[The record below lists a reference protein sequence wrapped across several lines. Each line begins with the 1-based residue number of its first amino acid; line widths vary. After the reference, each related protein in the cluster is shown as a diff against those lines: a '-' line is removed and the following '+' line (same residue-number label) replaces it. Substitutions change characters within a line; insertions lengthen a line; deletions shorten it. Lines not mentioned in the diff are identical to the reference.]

1 MDIKR
6 KTVYYKEGN
15 EVRMKFYLA
24 PLEGI
29 TGYIYRNALHEYYG
43 QGVDKYFTPFLTP
56 HTKCSFNA
64 KELRDIIPEHNR
76 GMYTVPQV
84 LTNSA
89 EDFLRIEKDLLELGY
104 EEININLGCPSGTVA
119 SKGRG
124 AGCLA
129 ETKKLDCFLEDIFA
143 GTNAKISLKTR
154 IGIDDPEDFY
164 ELLDIYNKYPLEEL
178 IIHPRVLKE
187 YYKGKPHWEI
197 FDYAVKNSKNALCY
211 NGDIFS
217 MADYEHLQQEVFQKN
232 DGYHVHAI
240 MLGRGIL
247 QNPALIEQLAQYEHK
262 GEKKF
267 DFDKNQFK
275 LFHDRLR
282 NDYMTQMS
290 GDMNVLFKMKELWF
304 YMIMLFPGQEKV
316 LKKIKKAKKL
326 AEYDAAIKELM

>member
-15 EVRMKFYLA
+15 VVRMKFYLA

-64 KELRDIIPEHNR
+64 KELRDITPEHNR

-89 EDFLRIEKDLLELGY
+89 EDFLRIEKDLLALGY

-124 AGCLA
+124 AGFLA

-217 MADYEHLQQEVFQKN
+217 VADYEHLQQEVFQKN

-282 NDYMTQMS
+282 NEYMTQMS

>member
-1 MDIKR
+1 
-6 KTVYYKEGN
+6 
-15 EVRMKFYLA
+15 MKFYLA

-29 TGYIYRNALHEYYG
+29 TGYLYRNAIHDYYG

-64 KELRDIIPEHNR
+64 KELKDITPEHNQ

-89 EDFLRIEKDLLELGY
+89 EDFLRIEKDLRELGY

-124 AGCLA
+124 AGFLA
-129 ETKKLDCFLEDIFA
+129 EPKKLDCFLEEIFSK
-143 GTNAKISLKTR
+143 TNARVSLKTR

-164 ELLDIYNKYPLEEL
+164 ELLDIYNKYPVEEL
-178 IIHPRVLKE
+178 IIHPRILRE
-187 YYKGKPHWEI
+187 YYKGIPHWEI
-197 FDYAVKNSKNALCY
+197 FEYAVKNSKNSLCY

-217 MADYEHLQQEVFQKN
+217 VGDYQRLQEELLQPNAKHKVKA
-232 DGYHVHAI
+232 V
-240 MLGRGIL
+240 MLGRGVL
-247 QNPALIEQLAQYEHK
+247 QNPALIEQLFLYEHEGMDK
-262 GEKKF
+262 PV
-267 DFDKNQFK
+267 FDKARFK
-275 LFHDRLR
+275 EFHDRLR

-290 GDMNVLFKMKELWF
+290 GDMNVLYKMKELWF
-304 YMIMLFPGQEKV
+304 YMITLFPEQEKV

-326 AEYDAAIKELM
+326 VEYDAAIRELFG

>member
-1 MDIKR
+1 
-6 KTVYYKEGN
+6 
-15 EVRMKFYLA
+15 MKFYLA

-64 KELRDIIPEHNR
+64 KELRDITPEHNR

-89 EDFLRIEKDLLELGY
+89 EDFLRIEKDLLALGY

-124 AGCLA
+124 AGFLA

-217 MADYEHLQQEVFQKN
+217 VADYEHLQQEVFQKN

-247 QNPALIEQLAQYEHK
+247 QNPALIEQLAHYEHK

>member
-1 MDIKR
+1 MDSNSCTISISIEFIVTIVVNVNNRNTSMVLGDKEQVLYGPGFIVDELCGKKFRISSKSFYQINPIQTEKLYDLAIKAA
-6 KTVYYKEGN
+6 KLTGKETVIDAYCGIGTIGIAASAGAKEGIGVELN
-15 EVRMKFYLA
+15 KEAVR
-24 PLEGI
+24 
-29 TGYIYRNALHEYYG
+29 
-43 QGVDKYFTPFLTP
+43 D
-56 HTKCSFNA
+56 
-64 KELRDIIPEHNR
+64 
-76 GMYTVPQV
+76 
-84 LTNSA
+84 
-89 EDFLRIEKDLLELGY
+89 
-104 EEININLGCPSGTVA
+104 
-119 SKGRG
+119 
-124 AGCLA
+124 
-129 ETKKLDCFLEDIFA
+129 A

-217 MADYEHLQQEVFQKN
+217 VADYEHLQQEVFQKK

>member
-1 MDIKR
+1 MVTK
-6 KTVYYKEGN
+6 
-15 EVRMKFYLA
+15 MKFYLA

-29 TGYIYRNALHEYYG
+29 TGYIYRNVLHEYYG

-64 KELRDIIPEHNR
+64 KELRDITPEHNQ

-89 EDFLRIEKDLLELGY
+89 EDFLRIEKDLLALGY

-124 AGCLA
+124 AGFLA

-197 FDYAVKNSKNALCY
+197 FDYAVKNSKNTLCY

-217 MADYEHLQQEVFQKN
+217 VADYEQFQQEVLQN
-232 DGYHVHAI
+232 NNEHHVHAI

-247 QNPALIEQLAQYEHK
+247 QNPALIEQLVQYEHK

-282 NDYMTQMS
+282 NGYMTQMS

-304 YMIMLFPGQEKV
+304 YMINLFPEQEKV
-316 LKKIKKAKKL
+316 LKKIRKAKKL
-326 AEYDAAIKELM
+326 VEYDAALKELF